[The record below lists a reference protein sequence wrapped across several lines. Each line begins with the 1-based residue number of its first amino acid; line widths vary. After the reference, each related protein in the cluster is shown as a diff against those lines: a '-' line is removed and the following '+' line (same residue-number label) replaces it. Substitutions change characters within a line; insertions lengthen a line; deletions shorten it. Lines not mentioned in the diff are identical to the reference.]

1 MKAMTIKG
9 MQPYF
14 RMLLPL
20 LNDFLL
26 VSELMTEETKQK
38 GDVYG
43 DDDALSSLLIPL
55 FPLISDLCV
64 FLFFFPLYQWRR

>member
-1 MKAMTIKG
+1 MTIKG

-26 VSELMTEETKQK
+26 VPELMTEETKQK
-38 GDVYG
+38 GDDYG

-55 FPLISDLCV
+55 IPLIPDINV
-64 FLFFFPLYQWRR
+64 FLFFFPLYQWRQ